1 MPLLGIDTTR
11 LILSDDQFKKII
23 SELKPSS
30 DILSPGEVA
39 LLGALIGALSAILAQ
54 LIIYILSSS
63 KENKK
68 EKRELIAEERSL
80 SSLIGNLYSE
90 LAWLKVSYEFWYR
103 SFDITSK
110 KSHYQQFL
118 VARDRIPECKRNISI
133 YMSNYVKTVIRF
145 INISKKREPIST
157 LLNTISTF
165 PPLAEESSTF
175 DNINSIGKLNTQSEI
190 ESKRL
195 RSEYSKLDD
204 LLKQIN
210 EEMTR
215 S

>member
-1 MPLLGIDTTR
+1 MFILGIDTTR
-11 LILSDDQFKKII
+11 LILSDDQFKKLI

-68 EKRELIAEERSL
+68 EKGELIAEERSL
-80 SSLIGNLYSE
+80 SSLINNLYSE

-103 SFDITSK
+103 SFSITSK

-118 VARDRIPECKRNISI
+118 VARDRIPECKRNISM
-133 YMSNYVKTVIRF
+133 YVSNYVKAVTRF
-145 INISKKREPIST
+145 INVSKKREPIST
-157 LLNTISTF
+157 LLNTVNNF
-165 PPLAEESSTF
+165 PPLAEEPSTF
-175 DNINSIGKLNTQSEI
+175 DDISTIEDLNTQSEI

-195 RSEYSKLDD
+195 RSEYSKLSD

-210 EEMTR
+210 DEMTK